1 MREYLALLDAGSE
14 YCILPKVDAFRLG
27 YPDVAQM
34 DTVVQAPSTTHFVT
48 HLGFGKAPLIRMT
61 QVSLGPL
68 TFDEVEFL
76 AFDLPQAC
84 GFDVVFGRSLLR
96 RLRYQVD
103 FSRGLLKLERGS

>member
-1 MREYLALLDAGSE
+1 
-14 YCILPKVDAFRLG
+14 
-27 YPDVAQM
+27 
-34 DTVVQAPSTTHFVT
+34 
-48 HLGFGKAPLIRMT
+48 MT